1 MEQVIRIMKNN
12 KFKILWAFV
21 AVAMIVLLSGG
32 VAGDDNSK
40 ENETEESEQNLTDP
54 IVVDVSVD
62 KRDVEL
68 QVERINK
75 EIESKGSSSKR
86 MLYVN
91 ALIVNKGDRN
101 LSSIPIIFLV
111 DDEVVENIHV
121 IYNTEGVRQVKQSI
135 HQYYKGN
142 YVETPLFSIPS
153 NSTIDVD
160 FGWKYSPGHH
170 EIKIIAYNYHRL
182 FKIYN
187 ITNSGKGVKVELSNR
202 TKESEVN
209 MIIDILD
216 INETNNIDIQDTN
229 KSNNNVANTTMY
241 VPCPPCAD
249 KTDDGLTKT
258 DFCIPLLA
266 FGLVFIVFLIL
277 ALMILIKYAN
287 KKRGK

>member
-86 MLYVN
+86 MLHVN
-91 ALIVNKGDRN
+91 AMIVNKGDRN
-101 LSSIPIIFLV
+101 LSDIPIVFLV
-111 DDEVVENIHV
+111 DDEVVENIA
-121 IYNTEGVRQVKQSI
+121 IRYNMEGVQQVKRSI
-135 HQYYKGN
+135 HQDYKGN

-153 NSTIDVD
+153 NSTIDVG
-160 FGWKYSPGHH
+160 FRWKYSPGHH

-187 ITNSGKGVKVELSNR
+187 ITSGIGVKVELSNR